1 MPRENGQGGGSTLLS
16 QGCQGRGMRPGLERG
31 ALREQLWFSGTRS
44 QLSPKTTSSEKLRL
58 WGGRSREKGLG
69 EEGLAMVEGK
79 AGATAGPGNPPVT
92 LQASAWM
99 CREPGEVCDP
109 LWASVSWFSLQLQ
122 VSESETMVLQEA
134 WAAPAL
140 GGREEGEGARGINR
154 ALDRRLETA
163 QTRRDVGGAHMCLVL

>member
-1 MPRENGQGGGSTLLS
+1 MTL
-16 QGCQGRGMRPGLERG
+16 
-31 ALREQLWFSGTRS
+31 SG
-44 QLSPKTTSSEKLRL
+44 P
-58 WGGRSREKGLG
+58 
-69 EEGLAMVEGK
+69 
-79 AGATAGPGNPPVT
+79 
-92 LQASAWM
+92 
-99 CREPGEVCDP
+99 
-109 LWASVSWFSLQLQ
+109 VSWFSLQLQ